1 LEAVLQ
7 YLERPPVSLER
18 LTYRE
23 NGVVHYR
30 GKFNPN
36 LQRDYQL
43 VPGVEFLAMLVPH
56 INLKYEIVIRYY
68 GAIST
73 TIRKKLGWSEPAG
86 LPTPPIVSFSEA
98 AEKLSG
104 QLAPNPS
111 PGSEDHEDKVH
122 QDEVTQEEEDSE
134 FIKARKRNWAHFIA
148 KIYLQDPEIC
158 PRCGEKMIPVAA
170 ISSPAQ
176 DEIIKKILIAR
187 GQWDPPWK
195 KTRPPRGPPPQTSPQ
210 AQETSSSHWVP
221 DEEYLNSNLPDD

>member
-1 LEAVLQ
+1 VA
-7 YLERPPVSLER
+7 ERNCR
-18 LTYRE
+18 
-23 NGVVHYR
+23 
-30 GKFNPN
+30 
-36 LQRDYQL
+36 
-43 VPGVEFLAMLVPH
+43 
-56 INLKYEIVIRYY
+56 
-68 GAIST
+68 T
-73 TIRKKLGWSEPAG
+73 TVRKKWGWIKPAG
-86 LPTPPIVSFSEA
+86 IPTPPIVSFSEV
-98 AEKLSG
+98 AEKFSNQFSG
-104 QLAPNPS
+104 QPAPSPL
-111 PGSEDHEDKVH
+111 PGSEGH
-122 QDEVTQEEEDSE
+122 QDKVTQEEEDSE
-134 FIKARKRNWAHFIA
+134 FIKTRKRNWAHFIA